1 MAEMNQCDR
10 PHMAPELQIFSDPLL
25 KRFALVEGR
34 LDRKIRGL
42 QTKEDSVGGLDS
54 RGQGR
59 HRWRDVT

>member
-1 MAEMNQCDR
+1 MAT
-10 PHMAPELQIFSDPLL
+10 ELQIFSDPLL